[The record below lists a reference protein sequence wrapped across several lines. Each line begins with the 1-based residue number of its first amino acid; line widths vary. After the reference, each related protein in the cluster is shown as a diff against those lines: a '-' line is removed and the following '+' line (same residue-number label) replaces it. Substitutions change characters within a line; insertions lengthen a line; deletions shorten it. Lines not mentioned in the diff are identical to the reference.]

1 MATSGSTT
9 AAKSLQPIA
18 AALAWVWPGLGHIS
32 LGQRKRGLL
41 IMFGVLF
48 LFLGGVLIGGVDAV
62 DRRKDRL
69 WFIAQSLCGPIAFG
83 VDFVN
88 QYVKSPHRFDR
99 DGVKGLSEEESVAHT
114 DAVHRITS
122 LVHVNEIGTLFAAL
136 AGLMNLAV
144 ILDALHNS
152 PSPPVDR
159 RTRNRAGDQA
169 RTRDG

>member
-9 AAKSLQPIA
+9 AVKSLQPVA
-18 AALAWVWPGLGHIS
+18 AVLAWVWPGLGHLS

-62 DRRKDRL
+62 DQRKDPL
-69 WFIAQSLCGPIAFG
+69 WFVAQVLCGPIAFG

-88 QYVKSPHRFDR
+88 QYSKSPHRFDR
-99 DGVKGLSEEESVAHT
+99 DGAKGLSQEEQRQH
-114 DAVHRITS
+114 DQHLHRTTS

-144 ILDALHNS
+144 ILDA
-152 PSPPVDR
+152 V
-159 RTRNRAGDQA
+159 
-169 RTRDG
+169 